1 MMNRSLVY
9 VVGLGPGGAQYLTAQ
24 AQTALQAADV
34 LCGYTVYIDLV
45 RPLYPEKE
53 VYATGMMRELDRCRW
68 ALETAKGGKT
78 VALVCSGDAGVY
90 GMASPLLELAE
101 HCPEVEVEIV
111 PGLTA
116 ALSGAAVLGAP
127 LAHDFCVIS
136 LSDRLTPWAVIE
148 KRLACAAAGDF
159 CLALYNPS
167 SRGRADYLQKA
178 VRILRDNG
186 KGPDT
191 VCGLVRC
198 IGRDGQTGTAADA
211 GRAGG
216 YRRGYVHNGLC
227 RQRCNADFTWQ
238 NGYAKGVS
246 RRMNVVVFSGT
257 TEGRSFSRVLAA
269 LGAAVTVCVATELG
283 AEEQGCADGITVRTG
298 RLDAEGMT
306 ALLRGAA
313 LCVDATHPYAAEATR
328 NIRAAAAAAGVEYHR
343 LLRPASPL
351 PAGSV
356 VLADA
361 ARAAAYLADRPGRV
375 LLATGAKELPAFAAL
390 DPARLYPRVLPTLAG
405 IAACEAAGVPHRN
418 ILAMQGPFT
427 KELNAALLHQFHID
441 YMVTKD
447 GGAAGGFAEK
457 AEAAARCGVQL
468 IVLRRPDD
476 AGETAD
482 TILQRCRELL

>member
-198 IGRDGQTGTAADA
+198 IGRDGQTARLLTLAELEAV
-211 GRAGG
+211 GRAAVLIPSPNVAENHQ
-216 YRRGYVHNGLC
+216 YY
-227 RQRCNADFTWQ
+227 NAMELQ
-238 NGYAKGVS
+238 KA
-246 RRMNVVVFSGT
+246 
-257 TEGRSFSRVLAA
+257 
-269 LGAAVTVCVATELG
+269 GAAVVIEEKDLTGEKLVQTVSGMLAQPGKL
-283 AEEQGCADGITVRTG
+283 AEMGRNARSLSVDDSLDRIAD
-298 RLDAEGMT
+298 
-306 ALLRGAA
+306 ALLK
-313 LCVDATHPYAAEATR
+313 LVKTP
-328 NIRAAAAAAGVEYHR
+328 
-343 LLRPASPL
+343 
-351 PAGSV
+351 
-356 VLADA
+356 
-361 ARAAAYLADRPGRV
+361 
-375 LLATGAKELPAFAAL
+375 
-390 DPARLYPRVLPTLAG
+390 
-405 IAACEAAGVPHRN
+405 
-418 ILAMQGPFT
+418 
-427 KELNAALLHQFHID
+427 
-441 YMVTKD
+441 
-447 GGAAGGFAEK
+447 
-457 AEAAARCGVQL
+457 
-468 IVLRRPDD
+468 
-476 AGETAD
+476 
-482 TILQRCRELL
+482 

>member
-45 RPLYPEKE
+45 RPLYPDKE
-53 VYATGMMRELDRCRW
+53 VYATGMTRELDRCRW

-148 KRLACAAAGDF
+148 KRLVCAAAGDF

-167 SRGRADYLQKA
+167 SKGRADYLQKA

-198 IGRDGQTGTAADA
+198 IGRDGQTARLLTLAELEAV
-211 GRAGG
+211 GRAAILIPSPNVAENHQ
-216 YRRGYVHNGLC
+216 YY
-227 RQRCNADFTWQ
+227 NAMELQ
-238 NGYAKGVS
+238 KA
-246 RRMNVVVFSGT
+246 
-257 TEGRSFSRVLAA
+257 
-269 LGAAVTVCVATELG
+269 GAAVVIEEKDLTGEALVATVADLL
-283 AEEQGCADGITVRTG
+283 AEPGKLAQMGQNARKLSVDDS
-298 RLDAEGMT
+298 LDRIAS
-306 ALLRGAA
+306 ALL
-313 LCVDATHPYAAEATR
+313 
-328 NIRAAAAAAGVEYHR
+328 
-343 LLRPASPL
+343 
-351 PAGSV
+351 
-356 VLADA
+356 
-361 ARAAAYLADRPGRV
+361 
-375 LLATGAKELPAFAAL
+375 
-390 DPARLYPRVLPTLAG
+390 
-405 IAACEAAGVPHRN
+405 
-418 ILAMQGPFT
+418 
-427 KELNAALLHQFHID
+427 
-441 YMVTKD
+441 
-447 GGAAGGFAEK
+447 
-457 AEAAARCGVQL
+457 QL
-468 IVLRRPDD
+468 VKTP
-476 AGETAD
+476 
-482 TILQRCRELL
+482 